1 MKTDAGF
8 PSAPG
13 EPGAAV
19 PDHHETAAQ
28 SVLTLLRVALE
39 APDLGAGVIPTLHEL
54 INNTAA
60 VGAAYV
66 QVRHARAGHVQEG
79 PAPLGDWQGGPLIY
93 QVRAAAGDMPDTPGM
108 QAIAAH
114 GLPGDTPLLR
124 ALHRRRTP
132 MFFGDTRLHPESAG
146 FPELGVASLAA
157 APVLSA
163 RGELLGAF
171 LMHTFEPHAWT
182 HEEVRLC
189 SGVMGIIASL
199 LARLTAEEQASAA
212 REAAL
217 RALGL
222 ALEARDRETQ
232 GHTDR
237 VTRMALELAGHLQ
250 LSAEE
255 CQALRWGAYLHD
267 IGKIAIADQ
276 ILHKPGKL
284 SDEELELM
292 RTHVVVGH
300 QFAHA
305 LGFLPPGALAVV
317 AQHHERWD
325 GAGYPQRLA
334 GESIHRLARI
344 FALCDVYD
352 ALISVRPYKP
362 AWTVDAA
369 RAELR
374 VQAGRHFD
382 PLVVQAF
389 FGAFGESGDGA
400 VCLGSEPL
408 VQTELHGA

>member
-1 MKTDAGF
+1 M
-8 PSAPG
+8 
-13 EPGAAV
+13 
-19 PDHHETAAQ
+19 
-28 SVLTLLRVALE
+28 LRLLRVALE
-39 APDLGAGVIPTLHEL
+39 APDLGAGVVPTLHEL
-54 INNTAA
+54 IGNTAA
-60 VGAAYV
+60 VGAAYF
-66 QVRHARAGHVQEG
+66 QVKHGQVKHSQVKHSQVEQLQLQG
-79 PAPLGDWQGGPLIY
+79 SPPDLGLQTSPPLIY
-93 QVRAAAGDMPDTPGM
+93 QVRAAAGEMPGTPGM

-114 GLPGDTPLLR
+114 GLPSDTPLLR
-124 ALHRRRTP
+124 ALLSRRTP

-171 LMHTFEPHAWT
+171 LMHTFELHAWSD
-182 HEEVRLC
+182 EEMRLC
-189 SGVMGIIASL
+189 SGVTGIIASL
-199 LARLTAEEQASAA
+199 LARLAAEEQATAA

-237 VTRMALELAGHLQ
+237 VTGMALQLAEHLQ
-250 LSAEE
+250 LGAEE

-284 SDEELELM
+284 SHEEFGLM
-292 RTHVVVGH
+292 QTHVIVGH
-300 QFAHA
+300 QFAGA
-305 LGFLPPGALAVV
+305 LGFLPPEALAVI

-325 GAGYPQRLA
+325 GAGYPQRVG
-334 GESIHRLARI
+334 GESIHLLARI

-352 ALISVRPYKP
+352 ALISERPYKA
-362 AWTVDAA
+362 AWTVEAA

-374 VQAGRHFD
+374 AQSGLHFD
-382 PLVVQAF
+382 PQVVQAF
-389 FGAFGESGDGA
+389 FGAFGEEEPAFSGPGP
-400 VCLGSEPL
+400 V
-408 VQTELHGA
+408 VQTELYGA